1 MSAPALSNEFIALL
15 RAAAAEARADV
26 VQAAP
31 GIAELLRMI
40 AEQIDRAR
48 SDLDVLA
55 SAGILVEVLGE
66 ILRDEA
72 LRS

>member
-1 MSAPALSNEFIALL
+1 MSTPRLSNDFTALV

-26 VQAAP
+26 VEAAP
-31 GIAELLRMI
+31 VFAELLRMI
-40 AEQIDRAR
+40 AEQIDKARADR
-48 SDLDVLA
+48 DLLA

>member
-1 MSAPALSNEFIALL
+1 MSARLSNEFTGLL

-40 AEQIDRAR
+40 AEQIDQARA
-48 SDLDVLA
+48 DLDLLA